1 MNLVSKKDPN
11 KILFTFHE
19 LMCKGTGKM
28 ELAPGFANKLIEL
41 RETWDKPMI
50 VNSCCRSFVHNAKI
64 GGNPK
69 SLHVYD
75 TPFWPTG
82 GTCAI
87 DIAMKDSIQRAAL
100 VKLALEMGWWVG
112 INATF
117 VHLDRRIDFG
127 IADRPG
133 IFLY

>member
-1 MNLVSKKDPN
+1 MNLTSKKDPN

-100 VKLALEMGWWVG
+100 VKLALEMGWWAG
-112 INATF
+112 INETF

>member
-1 MNLVSKKDPN
+1 MNLTSKKDPN

-87 DIAMKDSIQRAAL
+87 DISMKDPIQRAAF
-100 VKLALEMGWWVG
+100 VKLALEMGWWAG
-112 INATF
+112 INETF

>member
-1 MNLVSKKDPN
+1 MNLTSKKDPN

-64 GGNPK
+64 GCNPK

-100 VKLALEMGWWVG
+100 VKLALEMGWWAG
-112 INATF
+112 INETF